1 MTKKKLKMI
10 NWLDEQVQKDKVELD
25 REKQELI
32 ERIKKLKKE
41 DVLPVKP
48 KKLTI
53 WQRIIKVLMG

>member
-1 MTKKKLKMI
+1 MTKRKLKMI